1 MASRSAG
8 TPSFSEAA
16 SNSSARSFSAASFT
30 ALPAIIVTRLEYEPR
45 STGASE
51 VSPDTTWTS
60 SGRIPSVSAA
70 TDASM
75 LSEPCPISAVPH
87 ITVTPPPRSMR
98 ISAPEC
104 GIGFQ

>member
-1 MASRSAG
+1 L
-8 TPSFSEAA
+8 
-16 SNSSARSFSAASFT
+16 T

-51 VSPDTTWTS
+51 VSPETTCTS
-60 SGRIPSVSAA
+60 SGSTPSASAA

-75 LSEPCPISAVPH
+75 LSEPWPISAVPH
-87 ITVTPPPRSMR
+87 MTVTPPPRSMR

>member
-16 SNSSARSFSAASFT
+16 SNSSARSLVAASLT

-60 SGRIPSVSAA
+60 SGTMPLIV
-70 TDASM
+70 
-75 LSEPCPISAVPH
+75 
-87 ITVTPPPRSMR
+87 
-98 ISAPEC
+98 
-104 GIGFQ
+104 